1 MNLGG
6 VRSCAFVISTIL
18 QHNLQ
23 KENAHLEII
32 TMPHTSSKN
41 IGNSFICTCRE
52 DVETVLSWLA
62 EKKWVKKL
70 CDFGL
75 TENLVE
81 IYGEDEEELFIELR
95 SAYLAEQEETFIK
108 ALLFD

>member
-1 MNLGG
+1 MLLSFLQSYSIIC
-6 VRSCAFVISTIL
+6 RKKMRTWRLSRCLIPARKIL
-18 QHNLQ
+18 
-23 KENAHLEII
+23 
-32 TMPHTSSKN
+32 
-41 IGNSFICTCRE
+41 GNSFICTCRE